1 MNHADIA
8 FLHKALGADARALEG
23 STNVP
28 LHREGG
34 MGTRTQTDR
43 MIQLRNPGPSSSL
56 AYQSVA
62 EDNWSHFS
70 GEARTDYMKGW
81 REYGGNNPV
90 NPKKFLNLGDTIA
103 LYSVPKL
110 ASRNKE
116 DILKPINTTDSSSP
130 SIRKAA
136 EEPKNWRAL
145 GERDAKKALRDSPT
159 KNPVEGKDYR

>member
-1 MNHADIA
+1 MNHADIV
-8 FLHKALGADARALEG
+8 FLHKALGADAREFEKH
-23 STNVP
+23 TNVP

-43 MIQLRNPGPSSSL
+43 MIQLRKPGPSPSL
-56 AYQSVA
+56 AYQSIA

-81 REYGGNNPV
+81 REWGGNNPV
-90 NPKKFLNLGDTIA
+90 DPKRFLNLRDTME
-103 LYSVPKL
+103 LHNV
-110 ASRNKE
+110 KE
-116 DILKPINTTDSSSP
+116 GANVKDILKPINTTDSPSP
-130 SIRKAA
+130 SIRRAA

-159 KNPVEGKDYR
+159 KNPVDGKDYK